1 MTMIHPPLIIAPSML
16 ASDFSRTREEVS
28 TIASSG
34 AGWVHLDVMD
44 GSFVPNISFGSKFIA
59 DLRAHSDLPFDA
71 HLMIDRPERYIGDF
85 VDAGCDYIT
94 VHSEASVHLH
104 RTLSLIIDGGAK
116 AGLSLIPSA
125 PVSSIGE
132 VLEMVD
138 LVLVMSVNP
147 GFGGQS
153 LIPST
158 LRKIEQLAA
167 IREREGHRYLISVD
181 GGVNLTTV
189 QEVARRGAD
198 VVVAGSAFFNAPD
211 RARFV
216 AVMQRLGAR

>member
-1 MTMIHPPLIIAPSML
+1 MTQPHLIIAPSML

-28 TIASSG
+28 TIADSG

-44 GSFVPNISFGSKFIA
+44 GSFVPNISFGRKFIA
-59 DLRAHSDLPFDA
+59 DLRAHSNLPFDA
-71 HLMIDRPERYIGDF
+71 HLMIEQPERYIDEF
-85 VDAGCDYIT
+85 ARAGCDYIT
-94 VHSEASVHLH
+94 VHSEATIHLH
-104 RTLSLIIDGGAK
+104 RTLSLITDTGVK
-116 AGLSLIPSA
+116 SGLSLIPSA

-158 LRKIEQLAA
+158 LKKIEELAA
-167 IREREGHRYLISVD
+167 IRKREGYHYLISVD
-181 GGVNLTTV
+181 GGVNLNTV
-189 QEVARRGAD
+189 EEVARRGAD

-216 AVMQRLGAR
+216 TEMQRLGRR

>member
-1 MTMIHPPLIIAPSML
+1 MTQPHLIIAPSML

-28 TIASSG
+28 TIADSG

-44 GSFVPNISFGSKFIA
+44 GSFVPNISFGPKFIA
-59 DLRAHSDLPFDA
+59 DLRAHSNLPFDA
-71 HLMIDRPERYIGDF
+71 HLMIDQPERYIDEF
-85 VDAGCDYIT
+85 ARAGCDYIT
-94 VHSEASVHLH
+94 VHSEATIHLH
-104 RTLSLIIDGGAK
+104 RTLSLITDTGVK
-116 AGLSLIPSA
+116 SGLSLIPSA

-158 LRKIEQLAA
+158 LKKIEELAA
-167 IREREGHRYLISVD
+167 IREREGYHYLISVD
-181 GGVNLTTV
+181 GGVNLNTV
-189 QEVARRGAD
+189 EEVARRGAD

-216 AVMQRLGAR
+216 TEMQRIGRR

>member
-1 MTMIHPPLIIAPSML
+1 ML

-28 TIASSG
+28 TIADSG

-44 GSFVPNISFGSKFIA
+44 GSFVPNISFGPKFIA
-59 DLRAHSDLPFDA
+59 DLRAHSNLPFDA
-71 HLMIDRPERYIGDF
+71 HLMIEQPERYIDEF
-85 VDAGCDYIT
+85 ARAGCDYIT
-94 VHSEASVHLH
+94 VHSEATIHLH
-104 RTLSLIIDGGAK
+104 RTLSLITDTGVK
-116 AGLSLIPSA
+116 SGLSLIPSA

-158 LRKIEQLAA
+158 LKKIEELAA
-167 IREREGHRYLISVD
+167 IRKREGYHYLISVD
-181 GGVNLTTV
+181 GGVNLNTV
-189 QEVARRGAD
+189 EEVARRGAD

-216 AVMQRLGAR
+216 TEMQRLGRR

>member
-1 MTMIHPPLIIAPSML
+1 MTQPHLIIAPSML

-28 TIASSG
+28 TIADSG

-44 GSFVPNISFGSKFIA
+44 GSFVPNISFGPKFIA
-59 DLRAHSDLPFDA
+59 DLRAHSNLPFDA
-71 HLMIDRPERYIGDF
+71 HLMIEQPERYIDEF
-85 VDAGCDYIT
+85 ARAGCDYIT
-94 VHSEASVHLH
+94 VHSEATIHLH
-104 RTLSLIIDGGAK
+104 RTLSLITDTGVK
-116 AGLSLIPSA
+116 SGLSLIPSA

-158 LRKIEQLAA
+158 LKKIEELAA
-167 IREREGHRYLISVD
+167 IRKREGYHYLISVD
-181 GGVNLTTV
+181 GGVNLNTV
-189 QEVARRGAD
+189 EEVARRGAD

-216 AVMQRLGAR
+216 TEMQRLGRR

>member
-1 MTMIHPPLIIAPSML
+1 ML
-16 ASDFSRTREEVS
+16 AADFSRTKEEVS

-59 DLRAHSDLPFDA
+59 DLRIHSDLPFDA
-71 HLMIDRPERYIGDF
+71 HLMIDQPERYIKEF

-94 VHSEASVHLH
+94 IHAEASVHLH
-104 RTLSLIIDGGAK
+104 RTLSLIIDSGAK

-125 PVSSIGE
+125 PVSSLCE
-132 VLEMVD
+132 VLHLVD

-153 LIPST
+153 MIHST
-158 LRKIEQLAA
+158 LKKIEELVA
-167 IREREGHRYLISVD
+167 IRERDGLRYLISVD
-181 GGVNLTTV
+181 GGVNLNTV
-189 QEVARRGAD
+189 GEVAARGAD

-211 RARFV
+211 RAQFV
-216 AVMQRLGAR
+216 AEMQRLGSR